1 MHIIL
6 GILAA
11 VIAVAFLLYRIY
23 IAVQIGRGVA
33 RSASKAGQY
42 VRRRRLLGRNRKAF
56 EQVEDPRTA
65 AAAILAS
72 IVEAGRALTKEQESH
87 ATAAMKDSFVVD
99 RQQAEN
105 FLSEGR
111 WLARDAANT
120 IALVNRLGPV
130 IVEKTTPDERRA
142 FVALVEDTLGIGGPP
157 TDLQT
162 DALGVLRQRLQL
174 VN

>member
-1 MHIIL
+1 MHVIL

-11 VIAVAFLLYRIY
+11 VIAAVFLLYRIY
-23 IAVQIGRGVA
+23 IAIQIGRGVA
-33 RSASKAGQY
+33 RTAGKAGQY
-42 VRRRRLLGRNRKAF
+42 VRRRRLLGRSRKAF

-65 AAAILAS
+65 AAAILAG
-72 IVEAGRALTKEQESH
+72 IVEAGRAMTNEQEAH

-99 RQQAEN
+99 QQQAED

-111 WLARDAANT
+111 WLARDAAN
-120 IALVNRLGPV
+120 IVALVNRLSPV

-142 FVALVEDTLGIGGPP
+142 FVALVEDTLERGGA
-157 TDLQT
+157 TSDLQT
-162 DALGVLRQRLQL
+162 HAVSVLRQQLML

>member
-1 MHIIL
+1 MHVIL

-33 RSASKAGQY
+33 RSAGKAGQY
-42 VRRRRLLGRNRKAF
+42 VRRRRLPGKNSKAF
-56 EQVEDPRTA
+56 EQIEDPRTA

-72 IVEAGRALTKEQESH
+72 IVEEGRAMTNEQETH
-87 ATAAMKDSFVVD
+87 AVAAMKDSFVVN
-99 RQQAEN
+99 RQQAEH

-120 IALVNRLGPV
+120 VALVNRLGPV

-142 FVALVEDTLGIGGPP
+142 FVVLVEDTLDVGGPP
-157 TDLQT
+157 TDLQSH
-162 DALGVLRQRLQL
+162 AVSVLRQRLQL

>member
-1 MHIIL
+1 MHVIL

-11 VIAVAFLLYRIY
+11 VIAAAFLIYRIY
-23 IAVQIGRGVA
+23 IAIQIGRGVA
-33 RSASKAGQY
+33 RSAGKAGQY

-72 IVEAGRALTKEQESH
+72 IVEAGRAMTNKQETH
-87 ATAAMKDSFVVD
+87 ATEAMKDSFVVD
-99 RQQAEN
+99 RQQAED

-120 IALVNRLGPV
+120 VALVNRLSPV
-130 IVEKTTPDERRA
+130 IVEKTTPDERRT
-142 FVALVEDTLGIGGPP
+142 FVALVEDTVEMGGAS

-162 DALGVLRQRLQL
+162 HALGVLRQRLLL